1 MLNPITITSILRT
14 IAFPALISMGMVQLM
29 IAGEIDLST
38 AAVMSF
44 CAVLTAK
51 LVRDFNFGIPEAVI
65 ISLLCSLLIGFIN
78 AFLTVKIG
86 IFSVIAT
93 IGTGFVVRGS
103 SYLFTN
109 GLPIYPLPESFAF
122 LGSLRPFNISFTF
135 FFNVGCSSIRTVTFN
150 IHKVGNC
157 NLCYWFKQA
166 SCGSFRY

>member
-1 MLNPITITSILRT
+1 MLDPKTISSVLRT

-44 CAVLTAK
+44 CAVLSAK
-51 LVRDFNFGIPEAVI
+51 LIKDYNFGVTEAVI
-65 ISLLCSLLIGFIN
+65 IVLICSLIIGFIN
-78 AFLTVKIG
+78 AILTVKIG

-109 GLPIYPLPESFAF
+109 GVPIYPMPESFAI
-122 LGSLRPFNISFTF
+122 LGSMRPLIFLLLF
-135 FFNVGCSSIRTVTFN
+135 F
-150 IHKVGNC
+150 
-157 NLCYWFKQA
+157 
-166 SCGSFRY
+166 